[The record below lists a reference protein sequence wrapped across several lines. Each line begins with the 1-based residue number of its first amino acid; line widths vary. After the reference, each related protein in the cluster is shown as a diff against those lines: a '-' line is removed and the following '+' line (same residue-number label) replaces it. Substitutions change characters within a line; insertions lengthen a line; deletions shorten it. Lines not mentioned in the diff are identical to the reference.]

1 VRLLALF
8 LLIGFA
14 VDPLLYLVV
23 SAVGKLSGLQVILG
37 NLGFMAA
44 DLAVALASAGMWW
57 VARNR
62 SVSPSRLLTLGLVF
76 QIVICF
82 QEAFTTMWQW
92 YLHKGHVLPVT
103 WVPLVI
109 VLFPLILPGPPRRML
124 AAAIIA
130 GAMSP
135 LALFL
140 LEQWGKVRAEPDD
153 YLRAV
158 LGPLLGIGFAYMG
171 AKVVYR
177 LGREVAAARQ
187 LGSYR
192 LEERLGKGGM
202 GEVWRARH
210 RMLARPA
217 AIKLIRPTGAGNGG
231 AVISKESMS
240 RFEREAQVIARLRS
254 PHTVD
259 LFDFG
264 VADNGSFYYVMELLE
279 GLDADTLVRRFG
291 PVPPERA
298 VYLLT
303 QICHSLS
310 EAESCGLIHRD
321 IKPANISFS
330 LSFIGR
336 CQDSPDRPHGA
347 SRPHP
352 PAPRS
357 QAARSSGWSAAAA
370 RVVSGS
376 RRLAW

>member
-1 VRLLALF
+1 
-8 LLIGFA
+8 
-14 VDPLLYLVV
+14 
-23 SAVGKLSGLQVILG
+23 
-37 NLGFMAA
+37 
-44 DLAVALASAGMWW
+44 
-57 VARNR
+57 
-62 SVSPSRLLTLGLVF
+62 VSPSRLLTLGLVF

-82 QEAFTTMWQW
+82 QVAFTTVWQW

-240 RFEREAQVIARLRS
+240 RFEREAQVIAALRS
-254 PHTVD
+254 
-259 LFDFG
+259 
-264 VADNGSFYYVMELLE
+264 
-279 GLDADTLVRRFG
+279 
-291 PVPPERA
+291 
-298 VYLLT
+298 
-303 QICHSLS
+303 
-310 EAESCGLIHRD
+310 
-321 IKPANISFS
+321 
-330 LSFIGR
+330 
-336 CQDSPDRPHGA
+336 GA
-347 SRPHP
+347 SRASCLPAHP
-352 PAPRS
+352 DLPLTLR
-357 QAARSSGWSAAAA
+357 G
-370 RVVSGS
+370 RVVRSHPS
-376 RRLAW
+376 RHQAGQHLLLAVIHRKVPGLT